1 MKLRTVISA
10 LLLTVFITACRED
23 TLIVTTADSPHL
35 GITLSLPAPAITK
48 AEVGEAPASAAEN
61 SVHELKIW
69 VFHSASHTLVASLEL
84 DSTNMADDFPQPGST
99 KRYSL
104 PVSWDFA
111 LERPRPSVDVFVLA
125 NGSAIGST
133 LTLNSSWDDVN
144 GAVFGGGFFSPEAP
158 VTSVPASGL
167 PMSGV
172 AKGLTISGEEPALSV
187 STVSLER
194 CVSKIRFVFCQMKT
208 ESSNPDELEIFKVT
222 SIVLDGGKIPS
233 QEYVFAEQA
242 PRVVPGSFVAG
253 DMVRPGSD
261 SIAESETPELY
272 AYAGQDGP
280 TYEKVLADALAAN
293 PPQITDCG
301 TVYLRESGE
310 ILTGTIN
317 YTVTKAGVATPKSA
331 TFSMKTPGDFARNHT
346 WTVYGYYVSRRS
358 LQLSVSVL
366 PWDKSDYTIEFSTA
380 SLMVTW
386 KLSILQQSVA
396 GIDPIPG
403 QKDHYTVTLKRNQ
416 SASAYLYVATPRG
429 GKLQVVP
436 QGTDGSENA
445 FDVSFGDDASRRL
458 HEATIDPT
466 NKNGR
471 IDISIDRNPD
481 YAGTWSGKSITLTFN
496 AYTPDGER
504 EIDGASDCIDQIYH
518 FVLP

>member
-1 MKLRTVISA
+1 MKLRTVISV
-10 LLLTVFITACRED
+10 LLLTVFAAACKED
-23 TLIVTTADSPHL
+23 APVPSSDSPRL
-35 GITLSLPAPAITK
+35 GITISLPAPSITK
-48 AEVGEAPASAAEN
+48 AEVGEAPASEAEN
-61 SVHELKIW
+61 TVHELKLW
-69 VFHSASHTLVASLEL
+69 VFHSTSHALVASLEL
-84 DSTNMADDFPQPGST
+84 DSSNMADDFPQAGSV

-125 NGSAIGST
+125 NGSSIGST

-144 GAVFGGGFFSPEAP
+144 GAVFGGEFFG
-158 VTSVPASGL
+158 PASPADAIPGTGL

-187 STVSLER
+187 ATVSLER

-208 ESSNPDELEIFKVT
+208 ESPDPNELEIFKVT

-233 QEYVFAEQA
+233 QEYVFAEEA
-242 PRVVPGSFVAG
+242 PRVVPGSFVA
-253 DMVRPGSD
+253 DEMERSGSD

-280 TYEKVLADALAAN
+280 TYERILADALAAT

-310 ILTGTIN
+310 LLTGTIN
-317 YTVTKAGVATPKSA
+317 YTVTKGGVVTAKSA
-331 TFSMKTPGDFARNHT
+331 PFSMKAPGDFARNHT
-346 WTVYGYYVSRRS
+346 WTVYGYYVSKRS

-386 KLSILQQSVA
+386 KLSVLQQSVA

-416 SASAYLYVATPRG
+416 AASAYLYVATPRG

-436 QGTDGSENA
+436 VGVDGSENA
-445 FDVSFGDDASRRL
+445 FDVSFGDDASRRIQ
-458 HEATIDPT
+458 EATIDPT

-481 YAGTWSGKSITLTFN
+481 YAGTWTGKSITLTFF
-496 AYTPDGER
+496 AFTPDGER